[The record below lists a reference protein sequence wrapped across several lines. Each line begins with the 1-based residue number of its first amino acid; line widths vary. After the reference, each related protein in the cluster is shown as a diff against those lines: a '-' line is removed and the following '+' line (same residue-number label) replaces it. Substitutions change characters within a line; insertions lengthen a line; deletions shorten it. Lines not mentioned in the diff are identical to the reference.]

1 MFKNKKIL
9 VGISGSISAYKSAFL
24 IRLLVK
30 KGAEVRVIMT
40 PDAISFI
47 SPLTLSTLSKNTV
60 YSNYYDTNTGDWTNH
75 VELALWADV
84 FLIAPATANTIA
96 KMAAGICDNLLL
108 AVWLSAKSKVIMAPA
123 MDLDMYQHSTLK
135 RNLDYLISI
144 GVEVIDAESGEL
156 ASGLVG
162 EGRLAEP
169 ETIVNYL
176 SKLEVELDLND
187 KKVLVNAGPTYEHL
201 DPVRYIGNHSSG
213 KMGIAIA
220 EECAKR
226 GGKVTLVLGPT
237 DLRPTNP
244 EIHVI
249 NVVSSEEMYS
259 ACIHSFEQ
267 SEIAI
272 LCAAVSDYRPINQSD
287 HKIKKQTEYLSLELV
302 KTPDI
307 LVKLGEMKTNTQ
319 FLVGFALETENEIE
333 NAKLKL
339 NKKNLDFIVLNSM
352 NDKEAGFGK
361 DTNKITIIDN
371 SEKVLQFASKSKKM
385 VAIDIVDHIIKKI
398 K

>member
-176 SKLEVELDLND
+176 SKLKVELDLND

-307 LVKLGEMKTNTQ
+307 LAKLGEMKTTTQ

>member
-307 LVKLGEMKTNTQ
+307 LVKLGEMKTTTQ